1 MGRIEILERN
11 LGYVDEN
18 RKVLV
23 YLPEGYDEGEK
34 RYPVVY
40 MHDGQNVF
48 TNEGAFGGCSWGVKE
63 TLEAMEQNGE
73 TDGII
78 VVGVDNNGERR
89 FEDYSPWKNTIGNA
103 GFTVN
108 TRGGDGALY
117 TKFLVDDLKPWI
129 DAHYRTLPDYDH
141 TAVCGSSMGGLL
153 SAYMAAAK
161 PEVFGCAGVF
171 SSASWFAREE
181 FNDYIG
187 KSAIPASQKY
197 FVQVGTNETVS
208 TDEPSMP
215 QLFIDVTLEY
225 VETLLKK
232 GIPCENLRLKITA
245 GGIHNEAV
253 WREYMGEFFRFFIQK

>member
-18 RKVLV
+18 RKVRI
-23 YLPEGYDEGEK
+23 YLPKGYDEGEK

-171 SSASWFAREE
+171 SSLPGLREK
-181 FNDYIG
+181 NLTTI
-187 KSAIPASQKY
+187 
-197 FVQVGTNETVS
+197 
-208 TDEPSMP
+208 
-215 QLFIDVTLEY
+215 LEK
-225 VETLLKK
+225 VLSRLLKN
-232 GIPCENLRLKITA
+232 ILYRLEPMKL
-245 GGIHNEAV
+245 
-253 WREYMGEFFRFFIQK
+253 